1 MTATTIKV
9 DNALR
14 DRLAALARERGITM
28 GAILAEATEHL
39 ERETF
44 FATARR
50 QLDDL
55 HRDDPDGWAAERA
68 EAESWQ
74 AGTDRDTLSHHD
86 DDGWWE

>member
-9 DNALR
+9 DSAVR
-14 DRLAALARERGITM
+14 DRLAAVARERGTTM
-28 GAILAEATEHL
+28 GAVLADATEHL

-50 QLDDL
+50 QLDAL
-55 HRDDPDGWAAERA
+55 RRDDPDGWAADRA
-68 EAESWQ
+68 ETESWQ
-74 AGTDRDTLSHHD
+74 TATDKDTLSGHD